1 MHLWITSNLICSILK
16 TVLTLFSFVEHLND
30 FCSLSKNF
38 RKFFKKNFQKSEVI
52 YQIKSKKISPL
63 EIIYNGINGLK
74 YRSGSL
80 SIWLGFHRY
89 RGSRS
94 VKIIGCIK
102 LELRSTKV
110 WWIPGPKFLISLTF
124 KKFCSSCSFFV
135 LSVHLV
141 CFRIMLKMC
150 HFFIFDML
158 YFRYPDTSTR
168 RCMMSIVK
176 RQCANSIHHKDR
188 ICNNRFISI
197 VARSK
202 PTKRPEFVCVNLK

>member
-1 MHLWITSNLICSILK
+1 M
-16 TVLTLFSFVEHLND
+16 
-30 FCSLSKNF
+30 
-38 RKFFKKNFQKSEVI
+38 
-52 YQIKSKKISPL
+52 KINA
-63 EIIYNGINGLK
+63 ENC
-74 YRSGSL
+74 
-80 SIWLGFHRY
+80 
-89 RGSRS
+89 
-94 VKIIGCIK
+94 IGCIK

-168 RCMMSIVK
+168 RCMMSGIVK

-202 PTKRPEFVCVNLK
+202 PTKRPEFVCVNLKYFFLNSKKMVKKIDGNHKRKWAEFPEVRFRGLT